1 MLRSPF
7 LGKVMVLNVGPCP
20 PQKNKKLL
28 PVQDIARCCKTSAH
42 PTLFAEL
49 TLKLEVS
56 SALSCA
62 GGQALG
68 CSPQPGQEH
77 NRTTQSHP
85 ARTDAD
91 GKMPQRSEEVGDGCT
106 FMGMGGLRESRAPWA
121 R

>member
-1 MLRSPF
+1 MPTPEEQEAPSSP
-7 LGKVMVLNVGPCP
+7 GWSKVLQNLSPSNTV
-20 PQKNKKLL
+20 
-28 PVQDIARCCKTSAH
+28 IIS
-42 PTLFAEL
+42 FAEL

-62 GGQALG
+62 GGQVLG

-106 FMGMGGLRESRAPWA
+106 FMGMGGLRESHAPWA